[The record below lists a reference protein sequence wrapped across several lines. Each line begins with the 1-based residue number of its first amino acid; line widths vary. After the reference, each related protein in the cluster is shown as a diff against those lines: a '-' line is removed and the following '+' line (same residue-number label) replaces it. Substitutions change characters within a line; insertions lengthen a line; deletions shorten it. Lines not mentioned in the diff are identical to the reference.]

1 MSRPATLSP
10 QTGSA
15 DDKVN
20 AIAALRSALPFAAPA
35 GAITGFFGPYRWLS
49 NFAPSPIDADGLTY
63 PTAEHAYQ
71 AAKTLDPDER
81 LGIARARTPAIAKRL
96 GRTCALRPNW
106 DAISTAVMLEILAAK
121 FADPDL
127 GAQLL
132 QTYGRELIE
141 YNTWGDVHWGA
152 VAQGSKLRGGNRLG
166 LCLMFIRER
175 HYFDRFAQPN

>member
-49 NFAPSPIDADGLTY
+49 NFAPSPIDADGVTY
-63 PTAEHAYQ
+63 PTAEHAYH

-96 GRTCALRPNW
+96 GRSCALRPNW
-106 DAISTAVMLEILAAK
+106 DATSTAVMLEVLAAK

-141 YNTWGDVHWGA
+141 YNPASTVPHDRRSGIMPCRGCRNKSGMTWG
-152 VAQGSKLRGGNRLG
+152 GSR
-166 LCLMFIRER
+166 
-175 HYFDRFAQPN
+175 RF

>member
-10 QTGSA
+10 QTGSE
-15 DDKVN
+15 VN
-20 AIAALRSALPFAAPA
+20 AIAALRSTLPFAAPV

-96 GRTCALRPNW
+96 GRT
-106 DAISTAVMLEILAAK
+106 
-121 FADPDL
+121 
-127 GAQLL
+127 
-132 QTYGRELIE
+132 
-141 YNTWGDVHWGA
+141 
-152 VAQGSKLRGGNRLG
+152 
-166 LCLMFIRER
+166 
-175 HYFDRFAQPN
+175 